1 MYYERLKRTERQEAK
16 TQHLT
21 TKRQNVILGMKAV
34 ETDTQNAMREKTVLI
49 HRGRMHL
56 ATRIQGHRL
65 L

>member
-1 MYYERLKRTERQEAK
+1 MYYERLKRTERHEAK

-21 TKRQNVILGMKAV
+21 TRSQNVISGMEAD
-34 ETDTQNAMREKTVLI
+34 ETDTQDATREKTVLI

-56 ATRIQGHRL
+56 ATTIEGYKL